1 MKNLTSWSFK
11 VADNQITAALKT
23 IQQKLAGMEAGVGK
37 AEAKFNAFAV
47 GAANKLHGI
56 RAGFKKNFNNLAD
69 EIPQLDG
76 LRRVVT
82 NPLAQA
88 VAGAAAMGVY
98 LKDATALSA
107 EFDKSMAKV
116 NVTLQKSPAELRNIG
131 NQVAEIAR
139 KNGLANLSDAPLA
152 LNKIVSAGIDD
163 TKQALALLDPT
174 LKAAK
179 AGFTDV
185 ETVAGAAVSVIKSSG
200 IDNATRV
207 YDVLFATLNK
217 GNAEFRDIA
226 NYLPQII
233 PSARAAGVSLEEV
246 GGSFAYPNGTGL
258 AVGASKYR
266 VKEFCRGNWQYR
278 PR

>member
-23 IQQKLAGMEAGVGK
+23 IQQNFASMEAGIGK

-47 GAANKLHGI
+47 GAANKLDGI
-56 RAGFKKNFNNLAD
+56 KVGFKKNFNSLAD

-76 LRRVVT
+76 LRRVAT

-131 NQVAEIAR
+131 NQVAAIAR

-185 ETVAGAAVSVIKSSG
+185 
-200 IDNATRV
+200 
-207 YDVLFATLNK
+207 
-217 GNAEFRDIA
+217 
-226 NYLPQII
+226 
-233 PSARAAGVSLEEV
+233 
-246 GGSFAYPNGTGL
+246 
-258 AVGASKYR
+258 
-266 VKEFCRGNWQYR
+266 
-278 PR
+278 